1 MEQIDERG
9 GRDQEADEKQEETES
24 LIIFPFFLLTLLL
37 TKRSITICFFF
48 FKWSGLICLKILPDS
63 SGRCSASFADSTCSD
78 RQHSQQLQSDVYT
91 VNIPSFMNS

>member
-48 FKWSGLICLKILPDS
+48 FLMVRFNLFEDSAGFFRKIL
-63 SGRCSASFADSTCSD
+63 CLISD

>member
-48 FKWSGLICLKILPDS
+48 FFLMVRFNLFEDSAGFFRKIL
-63 SGRCSASFADSTCSD
+63 CLISD